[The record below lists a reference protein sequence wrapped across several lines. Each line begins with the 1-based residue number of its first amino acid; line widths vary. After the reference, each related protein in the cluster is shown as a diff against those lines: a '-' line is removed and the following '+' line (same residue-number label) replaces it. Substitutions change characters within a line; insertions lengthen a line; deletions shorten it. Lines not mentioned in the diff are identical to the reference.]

1 MDEDFKKLQHEMGVS
16 FPHEKT
22 WSELWLYISH
32 LRKWSTK
39 INLISPGDV
48 PLLATKHLRQA
59 LMMVPIIM
67 SLPNRV
73 ILDLGSGAGLPAI
86 PLKIAFPNSHFILV
100 ESRRKR
106 ANFLREIVRSIGL
119 HRIDVV
125 NERIENWQGID
136 GGVDLVTARAVAAPN
151 KMIELVRDHLAPY
164 GWVLTPL
171 SERAIEGVDL
181 RWRVHKDGFGTTLG
195 LFH

>member
-1 MDEDFKKLQHEMGVS
+1 
-16 FPHEKT
+16 
-22 WSELWLYISH
+22 
-32 LRKWSTK
+32 
-39 INLISPGDV
+39 
-48 PLLATKHLRQA
+48 
-59 LMMVPIIM
+59 MMVPIIM

-106 ANFLREIVRSIGL
+106 ANFLRGIVRSIGL

-125 NERIENWQGID
+125 NDRIENWQGID

-151 KMIELVRDHLAPY
+151 KMIELVRDHLAPH

-171 SERAIEGVDL
+171 SERATEGVDL